1 MFSGAEGY
9 AKVPTM
15 NKMLERAIAQL
26 AKLSEEEQ
34 EAYGLQ
40 LLEELENERGWDE
53 RFAKSQDVLGAM
65 AAAAREEAARGEVL
79 PYDPADRPAR

>member
-1 MFSGAEGY
+1 
-9 AKVPTM
+9 M

-26 AKLSEEEQ
+26 ARLPEEEQ

-53 RFAKSQDVLGAM
+53 RFAKSQDLLGAM
-65 AAAAREEAARGEVL
+65 AAQARDEVARGDVL
-79 PYDPADRPAR
+79 PYDPSDRPER

>member
-1 MFSGAEGY
+1 
-9 AKVPTM
+9 M
-15 NKMLERAIAQL
+15 NKILERAIAEL
-26 AKLSEEEQ
+26 ARLSEEEQ

-65 AAAAREEAARGEVL
+65 AAQAREERAQGEVS
-79 PYDPADRPAR
+79 PFDPSDRPDR